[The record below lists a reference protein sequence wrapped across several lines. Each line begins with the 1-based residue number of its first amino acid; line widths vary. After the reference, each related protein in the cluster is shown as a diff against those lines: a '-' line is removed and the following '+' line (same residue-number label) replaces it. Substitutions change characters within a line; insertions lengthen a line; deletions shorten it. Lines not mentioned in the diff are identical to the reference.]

1 MNGRNKKFLDNAFFL
16 ASASDLKHPL
26 DRYPGDHHTVIFYLP
41 FSDLGS
47 PDPDLGSVERPS
59 GAGVFR
65 LSGVYF

>member
-1 MNGRNKKFLDNAFFL
+1 MDAIRNFWTIAFFRL
-16 ASASDLKHPL
+16 QLPTLSILL

>member
-1 MNGRNKKFLDNAFFL
+1 MDAIRNFWTMPFSWLQLPTLSIRWTDIL
-16 ASASDLKHPL
+16 EI
-26 DRYPGDHHTVIFYLP
+26 HHTVIFYLP